1 MIKKIFCLFPFYSPL
16 QLFAVVLVAQLL
28 FLPKNLLA
36 QEGEYEL
43 LEALPLAEG
52 QEKIDILVKLSLKIH
67 DKEKAKQFATEALA
81 QAQAADYKDGIASA
95 YIGLG
100 SANKYILHTVFP
112 TDSLDGIA
120 KKYQTTVEEIMIN
133 SNMLS
138 EGIFEGQ
145 ILQIVTPASRAE
157 AESYFLKALEIR
169 KIQNFADGQVW
180 TYQRLATLAKDGE
193 DWSKAEKYYLE
204 ILEIREKDFKA
215 NEAKLTELKQSYLS
229 LADFYFSRYQ
239 QEKTPSE
246 KMFFLQKEEEM
257 RSRFLDLAEK
267 TTKDKVYFQIEILNT
282 ARFYWQQRKQIGKAE
297 KYLKK
302 AMAYSQ
308 EHPKQL
314 QLPFAIVADFYK
326 EQGKL
331 YFRGKDFEQAEQFF
345 KNYTQ
350 TNEKY
355 FSKADSASLHEIA
368 NSYFLVADFYKVQGN
383 TIGSDIYNLKGG
395 YVRLKQNNLRTL
407 KWLKAR
413 LEAINTSSS
422 LIKNNTFGNEKL
434 DYSFKDLAKELYKE
448 DFKAIL
454 ANLSAVNH
462 LEIKKLMIEKTITLG
477 AIIGENTQ
485 MITFYAQV
493 LQSKNL
499 DLDTKVD
506 LNFKLAKVT
515 ENQGN
520 TAQASNHYTQIIQ
533 LVENEKQQTVLH
545 FYYLA
550 KAYKAS
556 NNKQKAIN
564 FAWKALKNTA
574 IPTQKT
580 NKTEKAVFLSAE
592 AMQEAR
598 DILAQLLRFDEV
610 TDTTFIVHTVEKGEG
625 LNDIQ
630 KMYDVD
636 ERCLRE
642 WNFLEGNELI
652 EGMKIKVCK
661 KVDWTR
667 DRKENEALPP
677 NAYIY
682 HTVNQGESIISIAQ
696 RYNKTVQQLQ
706 AENSN
711 SLTIITVG
719 QKIWVGRYF
728 MQCGCEK

>member
-1 MIKKIFCLFPFYSPL
+1 MIKKISLIFTHYFSL
-16 QLFAVVLVAQLL
+16 QLFVGILLSSLL
-28 FLPKNLLA
+28 FSPKILLA
-36 QEGEYEL
+36 QESEYEL
-43 LEALPLAEG
+43 LQALPLAEG
-52 QEKIDILVKLSLKIH
+52 QEKIDILVKLSLKIN
-67 DKEKAKQFATEALA
+67 DKRQAKQFATEAFAL
-81 QAQAADYKDGIASA
+81 AQAADYQDGIASA

-100 SANKYILHTVFP
+100 NASKYILHTVTP
-112 TDSLDGIA
+112 VDSLEGIA
-120 KKYQTTVEEIMIN
+120 KKYETTLEEIMAN

-145 ILQIVTPASRAE
+145 VLQIVTPASRTE
-157 AESYFLKALEIR
+157 AENYFLKALEIR
-169 KIQNFADGQVW
+169 KLQNFADGQVW
-180 TYQRLATLAKDGE
+180 AYQRMATLAKDGNE
-193 DWSKAEKYYLE
+193 WQKAEKYYLE
-204 ILEIREKDFKA
+204 MLKIREQDFKA
-215 NEAKLTELKQSYLS
+215 NEGKKDELKQIYLS

-257 RSRFLDLAEK
+257 RNKFLDFIEK
-267 TTKDKVYFQIEILNT
+267 TTKDKVYFQTEILNT
-282 ARFYWQQRKQIGKAE
+282 ARFYWQQRKQIGRAE

-302 AMAYSQ
+302 AIAYSQ
-308 EHPKQL
+308 EHPKQV
-314 QLPFAIVADFYK
+314 QFPFAAATEFYR
-326 EQGKL
+326 EQGKS
-331 YFRGKDFEQAEQFF
+331 YFREADFEKAEQFF
-345 KNYTQ
+345 RNYTQ
-350 TNEKY
+350 ATEKY
-355 FSKADSASLHEIA
+355 FSKADSTSYHEIA

-407 KWLKAR
+407 KWLKNR
-413 LEAINTSSS
+413 LEAANMPSQ
-422 LIKNNTFGNEKL
+422 LIENNVFANEKL
-434 DYSFKDLAKELYKE
+434 AYSFKDLAKELYKE
-448 DFKAIL
+448 DFKTIL
-454 ANLSAVNH
+454 ANLPTVNH
-462 LEIKKLMIEKTITLG
+462 LEIKKLMVEKVIKLG
-477 AIIGENTQ
+477 ALIGENTQ
-485 MITFYAQV
+485 MIAFYTQV

-520 TAQASNHYTQIIQ
+520 TAQANKHYTQIIQ
-533 LVENEKQQTVLH
+533 LVENEKPQTILH
-545 FYYLA
+545 YFYLA
-550 KAYKAS
+550 KAYKAL
-556 NNKQKAIN
+556 NNKQKAID

-574 IPTQKT
+574 IPTQKID
-580 NKTEKAVFLSAE
+580 KMEKAVFLSAE

-610 TDTTFIVHTVEKGEG
+610 TDSTFIVHTVEKGEG

-630 KMYDVD
+630 RMYDVD
-636 ERCLRE
+636 ENCLRE

-667 DRKENEALPP
+667 NRKENETLPP

-696 RYNKTVQQLQ
+696 RYHKTVQQLQ

-711 SLTIITVG
+711 SLSFIAVG

-728 MQCGCEK
+728 VQCGCEK

>member
-1 MIKKIFCLFPFYSPL
+1 
-16 QLFAVVLVAQLL
+16 
-28 FLPKNLLA
+28 
-36 QEGEYEL
+36 
-43 LEALPLAEG
+43 
-52 QEKIDILVKLSLKIH
+52 
-67 DKEKAKQFATEALA
+67 
-81 QAQAADYKDGIASA
+81 
-95 YIGLG
+95 
-100 SANKYILHTVFP
+100 
-112 TDSLDGIA
+112 
-120 KKYQTTVEEIMIN
+120 
-133 SNMLS
+133 
-138 EGIFEGQ
+138 
-145 ILQIVTPASRAE
+145 
-157 AESYFLKALEIR
+157 
-169 KIQNFADGQVW
+169 
-180 TYQRLATLAKDGE
+180 
-193 DWSKAEKYYLE
+193 
-204 ILEIREKDFKA
+204 
-215 NEAKLTELKQSYLS
+215 
-229 LADFYFSRYQ
+229 
-239 QEKTPSE
+239 
-246 KMFFLQKEEEM
+246 
-257 RSRFLDLAEK
+257 
-267 TTKDKVYFQIEILNT
+267 
-282 ARFYWQQRKQIGKAE
+282 
-297 KYLKK
+297 
-302 AMAYSQ
+302 
-308 EHPKQL
+308 
-314 QLPFAIVADFYK
+314 
-326 EQGKL
+326 
-331 YFRGKDFEQAEQFF
+331 
-345 KNYTQ
+345 
-350 TNEKY
+350 
-355 FSKADSASLHEIA
+355 
-368 NSYFLVADFYKVQGN
+368 
-383 TIGSDIYNLKGG
+383 
-395 YVRLKQNNLRTL
+395 
-407 KWLKAR
+407 
-413 LEAINTSSS
+413 
-422 LIKNNTFGNEKL
+422 
-434 DYSFKDLAKELYKE
+434 
-448 DFKAIL
+448 
-454 ANLSAVNH
+454 
-462 LEIKKLMIEKTITLG
+462 MIEKTITLG